1 MQKKKTQDH
10 EIPFDYEQVKKSA
23 DELLSFGTSKIQNN
37 FWRNIFRD
45 INDIYSLSTA
55 LYVFVVIL
63 PIIISEI
70 RRAET
75 EFVTLTIGGMS
86 LKMPM
91 ALQIV
96 LISILLTTLVNYF
109 RMILNLA
116 ISWVKKKLGDEYEFQ
131 KIKR

>member
-1 MQKKKTQDH
+1 MQKKKNQDH
-10 EIPFDYEQVKKSA
+10 GIEIPFDYEQVKKSA
-23 DELLSFGTSKIQNN
+23 DELLSFDTSKIQNN

-116 ISWVKKKLGDEYEFQ
+116 ISWIKKKLGEE
-131 KIKR
+131 I